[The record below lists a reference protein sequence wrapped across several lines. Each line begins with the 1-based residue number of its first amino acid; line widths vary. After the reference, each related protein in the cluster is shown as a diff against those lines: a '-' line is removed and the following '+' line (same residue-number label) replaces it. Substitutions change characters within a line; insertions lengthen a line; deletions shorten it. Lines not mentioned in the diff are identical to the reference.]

1 MSLDAVP
8 FVSPAHH
15 RGQSAITAIAP
26 DGGGGKCEMT
36 FKSFGLLSTVS
47 LGVLAIAAPA
57 VVRAQENAVSFA
69 LPAGPMQKSLVS
81 VATQANIKILFE
93 SELVAGMQAPALQG
107 RFTARQALEKLL
119 NGSSIIIQ
127 EVRPGVVVL
136 RSMRTPASTPTQ
148 AADPLSAAP
157 LAEPQAPATDITTV
171 AEIIVGTHI
180 RGVTDTASPVVVLG
194 RDDIDRGG
202 YASVAD
208 ALTALPQ
215 AFGGTA
221 SEDSLSTGA
230 DPNGVNMMR
239 GTGVDLRGLGAD
251 ATLVLVN
258 GKRMAG
264 AGIYGDFSDI
274 SSIPF
279 AAVGRVEVLL
289 DGASALYGADA
300 VGGVVDIRLRKDLDG
315 GDTRVSGATAT
326 RGGYERYLFS
336 QALGKTWSS
345 GHLLAAYEYTRNSRL
360 RGIDRPFT
368 GNADLRAFG
377 GTDRRRT
384 SAAQPANI
392 LRLNAAGVFVS
403 TYAVPA
409 NQNGVGLK
417 PSDFVAGTVNLE
429 NQRAAY
435 DVMPKSNRHSALVS
449 FDQSVGHFDF
459 SGDLR
464 FARREI
470 DARNSA
476 PATTIV
482 LTNTNPFFVSPTGQ
496 ASERISYS
504 FQNEFGGVRNW
515 GVSESLGASMG
526 VKTPIGAGWNAEL
539 YGTYAQELG
548 ISKSQGQVNST
559 KLAEAAGNAADSPL
573 TAFSAARDGY
583 FNPYIGKGSNP
594 AAVLDFILSGWDL
607 TKSRNAQ
614 KSANLLLDGPLFSLP
629 GGTVRLAVGGQLRHE
644 ELRINGA
651 SFFTGLAAVDKVR
664 RIYTREVRSA
674 FAELNVPIVGPENA
688 RPFMQR
694 LELSAAARIED
705 YDDVGST
712 KNPKLGLIWAPSQ
725 TLTLK
730 ASYGTSFR
738 APALPELNLPYTIS
752 PVTVSYAGGQLPT
765 LVLQGGNPDLD
776 PETAKSWT
784 AGLVFTPAFASDI
797 TLGLNAFR
805 TRFKNRIGAPV
816 VLSQALSSAE
826 FEPFRTFITP
836 ATNPADRAKVMALIN
851 DPHASGVGAFAP
863 ESYGAIIEA
872 RNVNTSAL
880 DVAGLDASL
889 AWKTNLMGDPLA
901 ANAGLSWLTRYKR
914 QLTPTS
920 AATQLAG
927 QAGYPA
933 DLRARVSATW
943 TRGATSFTT
952 GLNHVGNSYAETG
965 RRVDPWTTVDLQ
977 ARWQGRLLSVD
988 GVSVTLNV
996 QNVFDQDPPFY
1007 DNPLAIAY
1015 DPANADPLGRV
1026 VTLQLTKTW

>member
-36 FKSFGLLSTVS
+36 FKSLGLLSSVS
-47 LGVLAIAAPA
+47 LSVLAVAAPA
-57 VVRAQENAVSFA
+57 VVRAQESAVTFA

-81 VATQANIKILFE
+81 VAAQANIKILFE
-93 SELVAGMQAPALQG
+93 SQLVAGMQAPALQG
-107 RFTARQALEKLL
+107 QYTARQALDRLL
-119 NGSSIIIQ
+119 NGSGIVIQ
-127 EVRPGVVVL
+127 EVRPGVVIL
-136 RSMRTPASTPTQ
+136 RSLRTPTSTTPQ
-148 AADPLSAAP
+148 AADPLSVPPAEP
-157 LAEPQAPATDITTV
+157 LATPGDVTTV
-171 AEIIVGTHI
+171 SEIVVGTHI

-300 VGGVVDIRLRKDLDG
+300 VGGVVNIQLRRDLDG
-315 GDTRVSGATAT
+315 GDTRVSAATAT
-326 RGGYERYLFS
+326 RGGYERYLAS
-336 QALGKTWSS
+336 QALGHTWSS
-345 GHLLAAYEYTRNSRL
+345 GHVLAAYEYTRNSRL
-360 RGIDRPFT
+360 RAIDRVFT
-368 GNADLRAFG
+368 GNADLRALG

-384 SAAQPANI
+384 SASQPANI
-392 LRLNAAGVFVS
+392 LRLNASGVYVS

-409 NQNGVGLK
+409 GQNGIGLK

-435 DVMPKSNRHSALVS
+435 DVMPESRRHSALI
-449 FDQSVGHFDF
+449 SVEQTIGRFEL

-464 FARREI
+464 FAHRWI
-470 DARNSA
+470 DSRNNA

-482 LTNTNPFFVSPTGQ
+482 LTGANPYFVSPTGQ
-496 ASERISYS
+496 SSERISYS

-515 GVSESLGASMG
+515 GVSESLGAAVG
-526 VKTPIGAGWNAEL
+526 AKAHLAAGWNAEL

-548 ISKSQGQVNST
+548 ISKSRGQVNST
-559 KLAEAAGNAADSPL
+559 NLAEAAGLAADNPL
-573 TAFSAARDGY
+573 TRFSAARDGY

-594 AAVLDFILSGWDL
+594 AAVLDFILSGWDI

-614 KSANLLLDGPLFSLP
+614 KSANLVFDGPLMSLP
-629 GGTVRLAVGGQLRHE
+629 GGTARLAFGGQLRHE
-644 ELRINGA
+644 ELRLNGA
-651 SFFTGLAAVDKVR
+651 SFFSGYAPTDKAR
-664 RIYTREVRSA
+664 RIYSREVRSL
-674 FAELNVPIVGPENA
+674 FAELNVPIIGPENA
-688 RPFMQR
+688 RPLLQR
-694 LELSAAARIED
+694 LELSAAGRIED

-712 KNPKLGLIWAPSQ
+712 KNPKIGLIWAPTQS
-725 TLTLK
+725 LVFK

-738 APALPELNLPYTIS
+738 APALPELNLAYVIS
-752 PVTVSYAGGQLPT
+752 PVSVSYQGGTLPS

-784 AGLVFTPAFASDI
+784 TGLTFTPSAAPNLV
-797 TLGLNAFR
+797 LGLNAFR
-805 TRFKNRIGAPV
+805 TQFKNRIGAPV
-816 VLSQALSSAE
+816 VLSQALSLPE
-826 FEPFRTFITP
+826 FAPFRTFVTP
-836 ATNPADRAKVMALIN
+836 ATNAADRARVLALIN
-851 DPHASGVGAFAP
+851 DPHAAGVGAFAP

-872 RNVNTSAL
+872 RNVNTSTL
-880 DVAGLDASL
+880 DVSGLDASL
-889 AWKTNLMGDPLA
+889 AWKTTVKGDPLA
-901 ANAGLSWLTRYKR
+901 INGSLSWLARYRR

-920 AATQLAG
+920 QLSELAG

-943 TRGATSFTT
+943 THGAASLTT
-952 GLNHVGNSYAETG
+952 AVNHVGQTKAETG
-965 RRVDPWTTVDLQ
+965 RRIDPWTTFDLQ
-977 ARWQGRLLSVD
+977 ARWQGRLATVEGLSVA
-988 GVSVTLNV
+988 LNV
-996 QNVFDQDPPFY
+996 QNLFDKDPPFY
-1007 DNPLAIAY
+1007 DNPLAIGY
-1015 DPANADPLGRV
+1015 DATNADPLGRM
-1026 VTLQLTKTW
+1026 VTLQLTKAW